1 MALRPRSALFRE
13 TDSSALPL
21 RYVHLL
27 PPIGGRKGK
36 RANETNSTRFTMDFT
51 RVDII
56 GLSTS
61 PSSGG
66 AYALVLGEVEG
77 NRRLP
82 IIIGAFEAQAIALE
96 LEKIQPPRP
105 MTHDLLRDTFEAV
118 DVEVTEVVID
128 ELREGT
134 FFAKIRYRH
143 DGEEHQLDSRPSDA
157 VALAVRV
164 DAPIFVAPMVLD
176 EAGIVAEDESDIS
189 SLAEQ
194 AEETTGTEEDEPSG
208 TELEQM
214 QQKLEEAVEEEDYE
228 RAAELR
234 DEIQRLEQ
242 ERQQN
247 QN

>member
-1 MALRPRSALFRE
+1 
-13 TDSSALPL
+13 
-21 RYVHLL
+21 
-27 PPIGGRKGK
+27 
-36 RANETNSTRFTMDFT
+36 MDFT

-194 AEETTGTEEDEPSG
+194 AEETTGAEEDEPAG

-214 QQKLEEAVEEEDYE
+214 QQKLEEAVEKEDYE

-242 ERQQN
+242 EQQQN

>member
-1 MALRPRSALFRE
+1 
-13 TDSSALPL
+13 
-21 RYVHLL
+21 
-27 PPIGGRKGK
+27 
-36 RANETNSTRFTMDFT
+36 MDLT

-105 MTHDLLRDTFEAV
+105 MTHDLLRDSFEAV
-118 DVEVTEVVID
+118 DMEVTQVVID

-143 DGEEHQLDSRPSDA
+143 NGEERQLDSRPSDA

-164 DAPIFVAPMVLD
+164 DAPIFVAPTVLE
-176 EAGIVAEDESDIS
+176 EAGIVAEDEADIS

-194 AEETTGTEEDEPSG
+194 AEESPATDPEEMSG
-208 TELEQM
+208 TELEKM
-214 QQKLEEAVEEEDYE
+214 EKKLEQAVEEEDYE

-242 ERQQN
+242 EQQQN

>member
-1 MALRPRSALFRE
+1 
-13 TDSSALPL
+13 
-21 RYVHLL
+21 
-27 PPIGGRKGK
+27 
-36 RANETNSTRFTMDFT
+36 MDFI

-105 MTHDLLRDTFEAV
+105 MTHDLLRDTFDSLEV
-118 DVEVTEVVID
+118 DVREVVID

-134 FFAKIRYRH
+134 FFAKIRYQH
-143 DGEEHQLDSRPSDA
+143 NGTEEQLDSRPSDA

-164 DAPIFVAPMVLD
+164 DVPIYVAPMVLE
-176 EAGIVAEDESDIS
+176 EAGIVAEEEGSSGVS
-189 SLAEQ
+189 SLAQQTEGSSSS
-194 AEETTGTEEDEPSG
+194 EETGGTR
-208 TELEQM
+208 LERM
-214 QQKLEEAVEEEDYE
+214 QRQLEKAVDEEDYE

-234 DEIQRLEQ
+234 DEIEKLEREQ
-242 ERQQN
+242 SKN
-247 QN
+247 